1 MKKIISYL
9 LVLGLIT
16 FNYSCAKKEG
26 CTDPNSLNYDAKAEV
41 DDGSCTYP
49 KKGCT
54 DVLSLNYNPD
64 AQVDDGSC
72 VYDTGATEPTPYELQ
87 IPSQFSQNILPP
99 HIPSDNPM
107 TYQGVALGRKLFF
120 DPILSGDGTQ
130 SCASCHSPQLAFAE
144 NSAFSTGIDGIQG
157 TLSAMPL
164 FNMAWN
170 WSNKFFWDGR
180 ATSIEDQALGPVV
193 NPIEMHNT
201 WQNAINTLQNHP
213 NYPQLFNGAFGSTTI
228 DSVMVVKAIAQF
240 ERTLISGNAKFDKF
254 LRGEVSLTPAEANG
268 FNIFMA
274 EDRGDCFHC
283 HGSAANPL
291 WTDNDFHNN
300 GLDATFTDNGLGDVT
315 GNPNDN
321 GKFKTPSLRNLAF
334 TAPYMHDGRFATLD
348 EVINH
353 YSEGL
358 VDSPTIDP
366 LMKSVSVGGVHLS
379 PSDKADLKAFLLSLS
394 DYEFINNPNFQA
406 P

>member
-1 MKKIISYL
+1 MKKLISYL
-9 LVLGLIT
+9 LILGV
-16 FNYSCAKKEG
+16 F
-26 CTDPNSLNYDAKAEV
+26 SLGN
-41 DDGSCTYP
+41 SCTKDEEDTP
-49 KKGCT
+49 
-54 DVLSLNYNPD
+54 SPAPAPLNG
-64 AQVDDGSC
+64 V
-72 VYDTGATEPTPYELQ
+72 TPYKLQ
-87 IPSQFSQNILPP
+87 IPDLFDVYLIAPY
-99 HIPSDNPM
+99 IPSDNPM
-107 TYQGVALGRKLFF
+107 TVEGVALGRKLFF

-130 SCASCHSPQLAFAE
+130 SCATCHSPQFAFAE
-144 NSAFSTGIDGIQG
+144 NTAFSTGIDGLQG
-157 TLSAMPL
+157 NRSAMPL

-180 ATSIEDQALGPVV
+180 ANGIEAQALGPVV

-201 WQNAINTLQNHP
+201 WQNAVNSLQTHP
-213 NYPQLFNGAFGSTTI
+213 DYPQLFKSAFGSTII
-228 DSVMVVKAIAQF
+228 DSIRVTKAIAQF
-240 ERTLISGNAKFDKF
+240 ERTLISGNAKFDKY

-268 FNIFMA
+268 FNIFIDEA
-274 EDRGDCFHC
+274 RGDCFHC
-283 HGSAANPL
+283 HGNANEPL

-300 GLDATFTDNGLGDVT
+300 GLDATFTDNGLGDIT

-348 EVINH
+348 DVINH

-358 VDSPTIDP
+358 VHSSTIDP
-366 LMKSVSVGGVHLS
+366 LMKSVGSGGVHLS

-394 DYEFINNPNFQA
+394 DYDFINNPDFQA